1 MKIYVLGCKGK
12 IERSVAAEIL
22 TIMNETLYAF
32 DFERQFDDRAANEW
46 FQEYSG
52 LSFVFSGTYAA
63 GIYFGRVFM
72 KDRQKFDLR
81 TPLMLWS
88 LCLAV
93 FSAIGA
99 VRTIWYVFNL
109 LSLDG
114 FHQTVC
120 DTAFFGDTV
129 SKFWAFAFTISKV
142 PELVLLY
149 TWYSYR
155 DRVAGGCWFMSMN
168 YTVHAVMYGY
178 YAAKAGGLRV
188 PRPVAVLITAL
199 QIVQMIVGFSLMGL
213 VFRWRDEVHCVANT
227 NNLMYG
233 SLMYL
238 SYLLLFASF
247 FYQSYI
253 RGAAGPDHKRPMKR
267 E

>member
-1 MKIYVLGCKGK
+1 
-12 IERSVAAEIL
+12 
-22 TIMNETLYAF
+22 MNETLHAF

-46 FQEYSG
+46 FQVNSG

-99 VRTIWYVFNL
+99 VRTSWYVINL
-109 LSLDG
+109 LSSDG

-120 DTAFFGDTV
+120 DTAFFGDPV

-142 PELVLLY
+142 PELGDTVFIVLRKQRLIFLHWYHHITVLLY

-213 VFRWRDEVHCVANT
+213 MFRWRDEVHCVANT
-227 NNLMYG
+227 NNLIYG
-233 SLMYL
+233 SVMYL
-238 SYLLLFASF
+238 SYLLLFSSF